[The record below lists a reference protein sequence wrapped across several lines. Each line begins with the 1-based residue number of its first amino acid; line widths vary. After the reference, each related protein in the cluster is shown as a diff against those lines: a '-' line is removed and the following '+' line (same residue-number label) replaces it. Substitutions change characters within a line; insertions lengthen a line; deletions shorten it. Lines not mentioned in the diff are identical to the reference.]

1 MTLAYIGLGSNLSD
15 PQQQLN
21 QARAAIA
28 ELPDTQIKQSSSI
41 YQSPAMT
48 LDNEPQSDYLNAVIA
63 IDTSLDAEQLLEQL
77 QRIEDTQGRVRDKR
91 WGARTIDL
99 DILLYGDLQLS
110 SESLNLPH
118 AEIHKRRFVL
128 EPLQQ
133 IAPQLDIPA
142 QAELQT
148 LLQAV
153 QDQPL
158 KKIGEFND

>member
-1 MTLAYIGLGSNLSD
+1 MTLAYIGLGSNLQN

-21 QARAAIA
+21 WARAAIA
-28 ELPDTQIKQSSSI
+28 GLPDTQIKQCSSI

-48 LDNEPQSDYLNAVIA
+48 LDNEPQNDYLNAVIA
-63 IDTSLDAEQLLEQL
+63 IDTTLDAAQLLDQL
-77 QRIEDTQGRVRDKR
+77 QRIENAQGRVRDKR

-99 DILLYGDLQLS
+99 DILLYGDLQVS
-110 SESLNLPH
+110 GEKLNLPH
-118 AEIHKRRFVL
+118 VEMHKRRFVL

-133 IAPQLDIPA
+133 IAPQLRIPA
-142 QAELQT
+142 QADLQT

>member
-1 MTLAYIGLGSNLSD
+1 MTLAYIGLGSNLRD

-21 QARAAIA
+21 QAKAAIA
-28 ELPDTQIKQSSSI
+28 QLVDTQIKQCSSI

-48 LDNEPQSDYLNAVIA
+48 LDNEPQNDYLNAVIA
-63 IDTSLDAEQLLEQL
+63 IETSLEAEQLLEQL
-77 QRIEDTQGRVRDKR
+77 QRIEDAQGRVRDKR
-91 WGARTIDL
+91 WGARTLDL
-99 DILLYGDLQLS
+99 DILLYAELQQS
-110 SESLNLPH
+110 DEQLNLPH
-118 AEIHKRRFVL
+118 AEMHKRRFVL

-133 IAPQLDIPA
+133 IAPQLRIPA
-142 QAELQT
+142 QPDLQT

>member
-48 LDNEPQSDYLNAVIA
+48 LDNEPQNDYLNAVIA
-63 IDTSLDAEQLLEQL
+63 IDTSLDAEQLLDQL
-77 QRIEDTQGRVRDKR
+77 QRIENLQGRVRDKR

-118 AEIHKRRFVL
+118 AEMHKRRFVL

-133 IAPQLDIPA
+133 VAPQVRIPA

>member
-1 MTLAYIGLGSNLSD
+1 MTLAYIGLGSNLHD

-21 QARAAIA
+21 QAKAAIA
-28 ELPDTQIKQSSSI
+28 QLANTQIKQCSSI

-48 LDNEPQSDYLNAVIA
+48 LDNEPQNDYLNAVIA
-63 IDTSLDAEQLLEQL
+63 IETSLDAGQLLEQL
-77 QRIEDTQGRVRDKR
+77 QRIEDAQGRVRDKR

-99 DILLYGDLQLS
+99 DILLYAELQQS
-110 SESLNLPH
+110 DEQLNLPH
-118 AEIHKRRFVL
+118 AEMHKRRFVL

-133 IAPQLDIPA
+133 IAPQLRIPA
-142 QAELQT
+142 QADLQT

>member
-21 QARAAIA
+21 QAKAAIA
-28 ELPDTQIKQSSSI
+28 ALPDTHIKQCSSI

-48 LDNEPQSDYLNAVIA
+48 LDNEPQNDYLNAVIA
-63 IDTSLDAEQLLEQL
+63 IDTTLDAEQLLEQL
-77 QRIEDTQGRVRDKR
+77 QRIEDAQGRVRDKR

-99 DILLYGDLQLS
+99 DILLYGNLQISTEL
-110 SESLNLPH
+110 LNLPH
-118 AEIHKRRFVL
+118 AEMHKRRFVL

-133 IAPQLDIPA
+133 IAPQLRIPA

>member
-1 MTLAYIGLGSNLSD
+1 MTLAYIGLGSNLRN

-21 QARAAIA
+21 QAKTAIA
-28 ELPDTQIKQSSSI
+28 ELPDTQIKQCSSI

-48 LDNEPQSDYLNAVIA
+48 LDNEPQNDYLNAVIA
-63 IDTSLDAEQLLEQL
+63 IDTTLDAEQLLEQL
-77 QRIEDTQGRVRDKR
+77 QRIEDAQGRVRDKR

-99 DILLYGDLQLS
+99 DILLYGDLQIS
-110 SESLNLPH
+110 GEQLNLPH
-118 AEIHKRRFVL
+118 AEMHKRRFVL

-133 IAPQLDIPA
+133 IAPQLRIPT
-142 QAELQT
+142 QADLQT

>member
-48 LDNEPQSDYLNAVIA
+48 LDNEPQNDYLNAVIA
-63 IDTSLDAEQLLEQL
+63 IDTTLDAEQLLEQL
-77 QRIEDTQGRVRDKR
+77 QRIEDAQGRVRDKR

-133 IAPQLDIPA
+133 IAPQLRIPA

>member
-1 MTLAYIGLGSNLSD
+1 MTLAYIGLGSNLRN

-21 QARAAIA
+21 LAKTAIA
-28 ELPDTQIKQSSSI
+28 ELPDTQIKQCSSI

-48 LDNEPQSDYLNAVIA
+48 LDNEPQNDYLNAVIA
-63 IDTSLDAEQLLEQL
+63 IDTTLDAEQLLEQL
-77 QRIEDTQGRVRDKR
+77 QRIEDAQGRVRDKR

-99 DILLYGDLQLS
+99 DILLYGDLQTS
-110 SESLNLPH
+110 GEQLNLPH
-118 AEIHKRRFVL
+118 AEMHKRRFVL

-133 IAPQLDIPA
+133 IAPQLHIPT
-142 QAELQT
+142 QADLQT

>member
-1 MTLAYIGLGSNLSD
+1 MTLAYIGLGSNLQN

-21 QARAAIA
+21 QAKTAIA
-28 ELPDTQIKQSSSI
+28 ELPDTQIKQCSSI

-48 LDNEPQSDYLNAVIA
+48 LDNEPQNDYLNAVIA
-63 IDTSLDAEQLLEQL
+63 IDTTLDAEHLLDQL
-77 QRIEDTQGRVRDKR
+77 QRIENAQGRVRDKR

-99 DILLYGDLQLS
+99 DILLYGDLQAS
-110 SESLNLPH
+110 GEQLNLPH
-118 AEIHKRRFVL
+118 AEMHKRRFVL

-133 IAPQLDIPA
+133 IAPQLRIPA
-142 QAELQT
+142 QADLQT

>member
-21 QARAAIA
+21 QAKAAIA
-28 ELPDTQIKQSSSI
+28 ALPDTQIKQCSSI

-48 LDNEPQSDYLNAVIA
+48 LDNEPQNDYLNAVIA
-63 IDTSLDAEQLLEQL
+63 IDTTQDAAQLLEQL
-77 QRIEDTQGRVRDKR
+77 QRIEDAQGRLRDKR

-99 DILLYGDLQLS
+99 DILLYGDLQIS
-110 SESLNLPH
+110 AEQLNLPH
-118 AEIHKRRFVL
+118 AEMHKRRFVL

-133 IAPQLDIPA
+133 IAPQLRIPA
-142 QAELQT
+142 QADLQT
-148 LLQAV
+148 LLKAV

>member
-21 QARAAIA
+21 QAKAAIA
-28 ELPDTQIKQSSSI
+28 ALPDTQIKQCSSI

-48 LDNEPQSDYLNAVIA
+48 LDNEPQNDYLNAVIA
-63 IDTSLDAEQLLEQL
+63 IDTTLDAEQLLEQL
-77 QRIEDTQGRVRDKR
+77 QRIEDAQGRVRDKR

-99 DILLYGDLQLS
+99 DILLYGNLQISTEL
-110 SESLNLPH
+110 LNLPH
-118 AEIHKRRFVL
+118 AEMHKRRFVL

-133 IAPQLDIPA
+133 IAPQLRIPA